1 VLTKRAPLRRSGRR
15 SPSLELKCWQA
26 IFSYGTD
33 PIGELNKLGF
43 ANVPEA
49 MEAARDA
56 WRRLGILFMRDW
68 KPEANRGR
76 PWALEQFGHPG
87 KL

>member
-1 VLTKRAPLRRSGRR
+1 MLTKRAPLRSSSRR
-15 SPSLELKCWQA
+15 SPSLELRCWQA
-26 IFSYGTD
+26 MFSYGADT
-33 PIGELNKLGF
+33 IGELNKIGF
-43 ANVPEA
+43 KNVAEA
-49 MEAARDA
+49 ERAARDE

-68 KPEANRGR
+68 KPEANRSR